1 MPLRKIKVLELA
13 GLAPAPFCG
22 MILADFGAS
31 VVRVDKTGVS
41 HPDVLAA
48 GKKSISLNLKDKK
61 AVEIFK
67 KMCDQSDVIIDPFR
81 KGVMEKLKLGPS
93 DLMKT
98 NKKLIYARLTGFGQ
112 EGPYARMAG
121 HDINFLAL
129 SGLLSFF
136 GRSGDKP
143 LPPVNFA
150 ADFAGGGLIC
160 ALGILLALYERTESK
175 LGQIIDA
182 SMVEGA
188 AYVGSWLFRSQN
200 IPGLWGRP
208 RGKNILDSGTHFYD
222 TYETSD
228 GKFLAVGA
236 LEPHFYAILLQK
248 LGMNDEELP
257 QFENFLENKKKL
269 TEIFRSKT
277 QEEWTKIFDG
287 SDACVTPVLT
297 PKNVYKHPHNKE
309 RQSFSLENKIV
320 VPKPA
325 PRLSRTPGQSSAKL
339 QSPLAG
345 ENSREVLLNYG
356 FDEREINEFIQSG
369 IVQQLHR
376 SKL

>member
-1 MPLRKIKVLELA
+1 
-13 GLAPAPFCG
+13 
-22 MILADFGAS
+22 
-31 VVRVDKTGVS
+31 
-41 HPDVLAA
+41 
-48 GKKSISLNLKDKK
+48 
-61 AVEIFK
+61 
-67 KMCDQSDVIIDPFR
+67 MCDQSDVIIDPFR

>member
-1 MPLRKIKVLELA
+1 
-13 GLAPAPFCG
+13 
-22 MILADFGAS
+22 
-31 VVRVDKTGVS
+31 
-41 HPDVLAA
+41 
-48 GKKSISLNLKDKK
+48 
-61 AVEIFK
+61 
-67 KMCDQSDVIIDPFR
+67 MCDQSDVIIDPFR

-175 LGQIIDA
+175 LGQVIDA

-200 IPGLWGRP
+200 IPGLWGKP

-248 LGMNDEELP
+248 LGMRDEELP

-269 TEIFRSKT
+269 TKIFRSKT
-277 QEEWTKIFDG
+277 QEEWTEIFDG

-297 PKNVYKHPHNKE
+297 PKNVYQYAHNKE
-309 RQSFSLENKIV
+309 RQSFSLENKTA
-320 VPKPA
+320 VPKPS
-325 PRLSRTPGQSSAKL
+325 PRLSRTPGQSSVRL
-339 QSPLAG
+339 QSPLTG

>member
-41 HPDVLAA
+41 YPDVLAA
-48 GKKSISLNLKDKK
+48 GKKSISLNLKDRK

-81 KGVMEKLKLGPS
+81 KG
-93 DLMKT
+93 
-98 NKKLIYARLTGFGQ
+98 
-112 EGPYARMAG
+112 
-121 HDINFLAL
+121 
-129 SGLLSFF
+129 
-136 GRSGDKP
+136 
-143 LPPVNFA
+143 
-150 ADFAGGGLIC
+150 
-160 ALGILLALYERTESK
+160 ILLALYERTESK
-175 LGQIIDA
+175 LGQVIDA

-200 IPGLWGRP
+200 IPGLWGKP

-248 LGMNDEELP
+248 LGMRDEELP

-269 TEIFRSKT
+269 TKIFRSKT
-277 QEEWTKIFDG
+277 QEEWTEIFDG

-297 PKNVYKHPHNKE
+297 PKNVYQYAHNKE
-309 RQSFSLENKIV
+309 RQSFSLENKTA
-320 VPKPA
+320 VPKPS
-325 PRLSRTPGQSSAKL
+325 PRLSRTPGQSSVRL
-339 QSPLAG
+339 QSPLTG